1 MPKKLDYTA
10 AWADA
15 TGLLGAHREAVVA
28 IAGFF
33 LFAVSW
39 AYGFLVPKP
48 DAEGLET
55 AAEIFAVIQAH
66 FVANWMFI
74 VPVTL
79 IGSYGGFVIYV
90 LLSGQNLTKVG
101 DALTIALSRFFPYF
115 VASLILGWLTM
126 LGFAALIIP
135 GLYLVARFLTLPAAM
150 AANPQLGIIDGIKE
164 TWNATAGVGWKTFFL
179 FFVVALVTWLIA
191 LVANIVVGL
200 VCVLIAGPDGVP
212 LVQTG
217 FEALLSTVQGV
228 ILIALVTA
236 IYRQL
241 KPQVASQ

>member
-1 MPKKLDYTA
+1 MPKKLDYSN
-10 AWADA
+10 AWSDA
-15 TGLLGAHREAVVA
+15 TGLLAAHREAVIA

-55 AAEIFAVIQAH
+55 LPEILEVIQAH

-101 DALTIALSRFFPYF
+101 DALTVALSRFFPYF
-115 VASLILGWLTM
+115 IASLILGWLTI
-126 LGFAALIIP
+126 LGFAAFLVP
-135 GLYLVARFLTLPAAM
+135 GLYLVARFVTLPSAM
-150 AANPQLGIIDGIKE
+150 AANTQLGIVGGIKE
-164 TWNATAGVGWKTFFL
+164 TWAVTAGIGWKTFFL
-179 FFVVALVTWLIA
+179 IFVVALVTWLIA
-191 LVANIVVGL
+191 LVVNMVVGIM
-200 VCVLIAGPDGVP
+200 CVLVAGPDGVP

-217 FEALLSTVQGV
+217 FEALLSTIQGV

-241 KPQVASQ
+241 KPQLVSQ